1 MKKKTKSTIRKV
13 AKKAASNVTTVAR
26 TEGEKALR
34 TILDIGMQRAV
45 SAIATT
51 EPEPAT
57 PDFKAGRDL

>member
-1 MKKKTKSTIRKV
+1 MKKKTKSTIRKA
-13 AKKAASNVTTVAR
+13 AKKVARIVTTVAK

-34 TILDIGMQRAV
+34 TIIDTGIQRVV
-45 SAIATT
+45 SGIATT